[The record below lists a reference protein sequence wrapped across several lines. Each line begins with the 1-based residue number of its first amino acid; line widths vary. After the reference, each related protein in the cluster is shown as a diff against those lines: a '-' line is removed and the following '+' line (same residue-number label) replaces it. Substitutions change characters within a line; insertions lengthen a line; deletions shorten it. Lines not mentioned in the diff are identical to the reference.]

1 MDIKLHETFQGP
13 SRKTLAFLRLFA
25 QNYKEL
31 EYGDGEFAR
40 MMLG

>member
-1 MDIKLHETFQGP
+1 MDINLHKKIQGP
-13 SRKTLAFLRLFA
+13 SRKTVAFLRLFA

>member
-1 MDIKLHETFQGP
+1 MDIKLHEKIQGP
-13 SRKTLAFLRLFA
+13 SRKTIAFLRLFA

-31 EYGDGEFAR
+31 EYGNGEFAR

>member
-1 MDIKLHETFQGP
+1 MDIKLHETIQGP

-31 EYGDGEFAR
+31 DELTF
-40 MMLG
+40 